1 MNLAR
6 NLIYFGFYNFS
17 DLLRLTKILLA
28 ILDCVH
34 VSTIFPFNKL
44 DKEDESK
51 GKELWLL
58 SRQTLYHMGMRIM
71 SRVCNCVPGSN
82 VMRSIHGVGELMSQV
97 VLRGGGFL
105 PTTSNSNNS
114 RDAVKTQ
121 TEPEKQDIL
130 VMDTKLKIIEILQV
144 KYPCRHNIS
153 SDTVSL
159 SSKIICLVFSVLP
172 RSSS

>member
-1 MNLAR
+1 MLLPHCSFLLQVWLNVDLLTSLTPASRWQVVNLAR

-34 VSTIFPFNKL
+34 VSTIFPFNKME
-44 DKEDESK
+44 KKDESK
-51 GKELWLL
+51 GKLTTLRDDPDQRSHEVTPADL
-58 SRQTLYHMGMRIM
+58 SL
-71 SRVCNCVPGSN
+71 PGSN

-105 PTTSNSNNS
+105 PTTSTSS
-114 RDAVKTQ
+114 SSGDTVKTQ

-144 KYPCRHNIS
+144 P
-153 SDTVSL
+153 
-159 SSKIICLVFSVLP
+159 
-172 RSSS
+172 